1 MWSFV
6 IFGVFTIEKGGKL
19 LQPGAVAEHRSNPRP
34 RYACWRFRWLRRLGE
49 YGALKSLPMKDVV
62 GIGIIGAGFA
72 RTTQIPGFKNCEGA
86 RGVVI
91 ASAHR
96 GHAAEVAR
104 EFDISHV
111 ADDWRGVIER
121 DDVDLVSIVTPV
133 VTHYEMTMAAL
144 AAGKH
149 VLCEKPMAMNADE
162 ARQMMERAHEKN
174 LLALIDHELRFLP
187 GRQKVAE
194 LVRRGDIG
202 APWHARCVFRS
213 GQRADPNRPWN
224 WWSDVK
230 QGGGALGAIGSHI
243 VDAFR
248 WLLNTE
254 VSEVFG
260 QLSTHV
266 PKRKDQS
273 GTIREVTAD
282 DEANLLLKFDGAPSS
297 GATGNASL
305 SMVQVGASAHLVE
318 IFGSEGAVKVDG
330 NGYVWSA
337 KRGGTEWTGIEI
349 DHGHLAPG
357 MAEGGWSRGFTAF
370 SKKIIDALRE
380 GRTTVDGAATFED
393 GYRTQVVLDAARRSN
408 EKGCREAIAEQQ

>member
-1 MWSFV
+1 
-6 IFGVFTIEKGGKL
+6 
-19 LQPGAVAEHRSNPRP
+19 
-34 RYACWRFRWLRRLGE
+34 
-49 YGALKSLPMKDVV
+49 MKDSI

-96 GHAAEVAR
+96 EHAEEVAR
-104 EFDISHV
+104 EFDIPNV

-133 VTHYEMTMAAL
+133 ITHHEIAMAAL
-144 AAGKH
+144 DAGKH
-149 VLCEKPMAMNADE
+149 VLCEKPMAMNAEE
-162 ARQMMERAHEKN
+162 AREMMERAREKN
-174 LLALIDHELRFLP
+174 VLALIDHELRFLP
-187 GRQKVAE
+187 GRQKAAE
-194 LVRRGDIG
+194 LIRRGDLG
-202 APWHARCVFRS
+202 ELWHGRCLFRS

-266 PKRKDQS
+266 PKRKDHS
-273 GTIREVTAD
+273 GVIREVTTD
-282 DEANLLLKFDGAPSS
+282 DEASLLLKFDGV

-305 SMVQVGASAHLVE
+305 SMVQAGASAHVVE
-318 IFGSEGAVKVDG
+318 IFGSKGALKVDG

-337 KRGGTEWTGIEI
+337 KTGDTEWTSIEI

-380 GRTTVDGAATFED
+380 DRTTVEGAATFED
-393 GYRTQVVLDAARRSN
+393 GYRTQVVLDASRRSHQS
-408 EKGCREAIAEQQ
+408 GCWESIEQQ